1 LDRMA
6 AMMARTIAPV
16 TVAIGTA
23 HQPMRKRE
31 FLGMGGWH
39 NKANASIGVQQQAP
53 RGWRDATQ
61 PITGKRGHGGLSRGG
76 GGDDAGAFDTN
87 LGAALP
93 KRGSADIRDLRQQP
107 RQPRCRR
114 ALAI

>member
-1 LDRMA
+1 MA

-76 GGDDAGAFDTN
+76 SGDYAGALHTN
-87 LGAALP
+87 LRAALP
-93 KRGSADIRDLRQQP
+93 KRGSADIRDMRQQP

>member
-1 LDRMA
+1 MA

-23 HQPMRKRE
+23 HQPMRQRE
-31 FLGMGGWH
+31 FLSMGGLH
-39 NKANASIGVQQQAP
+39 NKADASIGVQQQAP

-76 GGDDAGAFDTN
+76 SGDYAGALHTN
-87 LGAALP
+87 LRAALP
-93 KRGSADIRDLRQQP
+93 KRGGADIRDMRQ
-107 RQPRCRR
+107 
-114 ALAI
+114 